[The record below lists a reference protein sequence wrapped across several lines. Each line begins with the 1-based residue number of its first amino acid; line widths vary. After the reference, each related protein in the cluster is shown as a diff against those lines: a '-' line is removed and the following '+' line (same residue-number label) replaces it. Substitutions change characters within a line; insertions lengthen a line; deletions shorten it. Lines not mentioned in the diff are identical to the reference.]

1 MLIDEIKLNFADLVP
16 MRRLMIIPIVGTAG
30 FACVTLHLEV
40 ETMKRQ
46 RNHTWRGEK
55 NLLFLEIFDCNF
67 KAAHHTSAVRSI
79 PRRQVKKIL
88 LTFTVHLATFIVH
101 LDHQHSSYCSFI
113 LFIETNFLMDD
124 ELST

>member
-55 NLLFLEIFDCNF
+55 NLLYLFDCNL

-113 LFIETNFLMDD
+113 LFIETITF
-124 ELST
+124 

>member
-1 MLIDEIKLNFADLVP
+1 MGGWFHRFGKTIKLKIDEIKLNFADLVP
-16 MRRLMIIPIVGTAG
+16 MRRLMMIPIVGTAG

-46 RNHTWRGEK
+46 RNHTWKGEK
-55 NLLFLEIFDCNF
+55 NLLYLKIFDCNL

-101 LDHQHSSYCSFI
+101 LDH
-113 LFIETNFLMDD
+113 
-124 ELST
+124 